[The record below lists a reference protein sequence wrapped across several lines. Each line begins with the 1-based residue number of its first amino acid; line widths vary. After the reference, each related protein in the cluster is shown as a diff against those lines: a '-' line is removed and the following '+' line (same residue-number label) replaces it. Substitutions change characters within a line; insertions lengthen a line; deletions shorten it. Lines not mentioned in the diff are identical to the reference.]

1 MLRKVPS
8 RVVDVSSENGTTTRK
23 VGVNNAECVERG
35 LGLNRVVGGFIVKDK
50 VIDALE
56 WAVCGVTAEAW
67 RKIGK
72 SVEGMGLGRTVGLAV
87 LWSTSEGST
96 VLGNENVE

>member
-1 MLRKVPS
+1 M
-8 RVVDVSSENGTTTRK
+8 VDVSSENGTTTGE
-23 VGVNNAECVERG
+23 VGVNNAEYVGIE
-35 LGLNRVVGGFIVKDK
+35 LVLSRVFGVVIVMGK

-56 WAVCGVTAEAW
+56 WAVCDMTAEAW
-67 RKIGK
+67 RTGK
-72 SVEGMGLGRTVGLAV
+72 SVEGMGLERTVELTV